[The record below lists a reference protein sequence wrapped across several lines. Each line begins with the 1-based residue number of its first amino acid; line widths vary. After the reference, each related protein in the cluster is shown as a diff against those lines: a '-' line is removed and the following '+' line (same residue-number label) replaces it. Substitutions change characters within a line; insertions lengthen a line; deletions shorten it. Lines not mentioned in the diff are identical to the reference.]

1 MSVVQ
6 LENICMNYGSKVVLH
21 NASLSVAPGELLCL
35 MGESVSGKTTL
46 LNIIGLLETPVKG
59 RISVFGHSGLKP
71 SSAEANIIRREKIG
85 FLFQNYGLID
95 SESINYNLD
104 IVRGRRC
111 REESFNNEKQDIL
124 SHLGISKINPKTKV
138 YKLSGGEQQRI
149 ALARLLLKKAELILC
164 DEPTG
169 SLDSHNSKQVM
180 ALLSKLNQEGKTVII
195 VTHDLRIALQ
205 CKRMVY
211 LQNGKLADTQ

>member
-21 NASLSVAPGELLCL
+21 NASLSVAPGEMLCL
-35 MGESVSGKTTL
+35 MGESGSGKSTL
-46 LNIIGLLETPVKG
+46 LNIIGLLETPTKG
-59 RISVFGHSGLKP
+59 RLSIFGQSGLKP
-71 SSAEANIIRREKIG
+71 SMAQANIIRREKIG

-104 IVRGRRC
+104 IVRDSRR
-111 REESFNNEKQDIL
+111 REENFNREKQDIL
-124 SHLGISKINPKTKV
+124 SSLGISTINPKTKV

-180 ALLSKLNQEGKTVII
+180 ELLSNLNQEGKTVII
-195 VTHDLRIALQ
+195 VTHDMRIASQ
-205 CKRMVY
+205 CKRVVY
-211 LQNGKLADTQ
+211 LQNGKLTDTH